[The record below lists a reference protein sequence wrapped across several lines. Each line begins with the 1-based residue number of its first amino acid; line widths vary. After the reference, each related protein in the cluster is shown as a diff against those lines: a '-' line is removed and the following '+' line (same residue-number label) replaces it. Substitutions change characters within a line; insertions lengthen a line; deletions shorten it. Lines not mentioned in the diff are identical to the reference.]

1 MREGSDA
8 FPSPFRVGRG
18 SEPRFLELLQGF
30 GLMRSQVKPHV
41 GDVFSENLIQET
53 SSNCLI

>member
-1 MREGSDA
+1 M
-8 FPSPFRVGRG
+8 PSLLPFAVGADRN
-18 SEPRFLELLQGF
+18 PRFLGMSQSLGSL
-30 GLMRSQVKPHV
+30 RSQVKPHV